1 MNLLFL
7 NIKLFSS
14 YSNIPKSLLCDNLD
28 LILNKEDLSKIIK
41 IINYLQE
48 KLKKFFPI
56 HPRTIK
62 NLKIFDLEKG
72 IKKSNIILSDPIGY
86 LEFLNLIINSKL
98 ILTDSGGIQEEASYL
113 NIPTLNLRENT
124 ERPITVENG
133 TNTVIGTDFKKVKQ
147 YIDDILANRYKNGQK
162 IEKWDGKTS
171 KRITEILKRK
181 SNL

>member
-1 MNLLFL
+1 
-7 NIKLFSS
+7 
-14 YSNIPKSLLCDNLD
+14 
-28 LILNKEDLSKIIK
+28 
-41 IINYLQE
+41 
-48 KLKKFFPI
+48 
-56 HPRTIK
+56 
-62 NLKIFDLEKG
+62 
-72 IKKSNIILSDPIGY
+72 LSDPTGY

-162 IEKWDGKTS
+162 IEK
-171 KRITEILKRK
+171 
-181 SNL
+181 

>member
-14 YSNIPKSLLCDNLD
+14 YS
-28 LILNKEDLSKIIK
+28 NKEDLSKIIK

-48 KLKKFFPI
+48 KLKKFF
-56 HPRTIK
+56 PRTIK

-147 YIDDILANRYKNGQK
+147 YINDILANRYKNAQK
-162 IEKWDGKTS
+162 IEKWDGKAS